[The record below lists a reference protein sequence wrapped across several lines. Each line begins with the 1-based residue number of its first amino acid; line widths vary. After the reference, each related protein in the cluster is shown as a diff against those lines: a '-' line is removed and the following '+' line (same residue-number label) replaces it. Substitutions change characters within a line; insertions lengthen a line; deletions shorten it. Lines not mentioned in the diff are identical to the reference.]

1 MSTPRSLL
9 NDLYYRLRA
18 GVSPPAP
25 ENRLALVL
33 GGGGA
38 RAAYQA
44 GVLKYLG
51 EFFPE
56 LRFPLLTGVSAG
68 AINIAHQAGTRL
80 GPGDSVDHLVE
91 LWMELT
97 PERVYREESS
107 LGILWSFLRGAG
119 NDHQDADE
127 PTGIRSL
134 LDNEPL
140 REYLAASLEAHDGE
154 IQGIAENLEAGR
166 LEAVAVVTTNYGTA
180 QTVTW
185 VHGKKIKLWERPNRV
200 SVECTL
206 SLSHVMASA
215 SLPLMFPAER
225 IDDAWHGDGGIRFDT
240 PLSPAI
246 HLGATH
252 VLVVSTRYNRSRA
265 EADEPVVAGY
275 PPAAQILGI
284 LMNAVFLDAL
294 DQDAMTAERVNR
306 LLEQLPAHKRMGLR
320 PLRVLL
326 LRPSVD
332 LGRLSAEYEF
342 RVPTPLRFIT
352 RGLGTSQTASPDYL
366 SMLLFD
372 PDFIAR
378 LIDLGYHDAR
388 FQHDQIEAF
397 VADALGVAP

>member
-1 MSTPRSLL
+1 MERSRNLI
-9 NDLYYRLRA
+9 NEIYHRLRSTFA
-18 GVSPPAP
+18 PVSP
-25 ENRLALVL
+25 EHRLALIL

-38 RAAYQA
+38 RSAYQA
-44 GVLKYLG
+44 GVLKYIG
-51 EFFPE
+51 EYFPE

-68 AINIAHQAGTRL
+68 AINVAHLANSRL
-80 GPGDSVDHLVE
+80 PPGATADRLTS
-91 LWMELT
+91 LWSDLT

-119 NDHQDADE
+119 TGNEEGAE
-127 PTGIRSL
+127 PSGIRSL

-140 REYLAASLEAHDGE
+140 RAYLSASLETENGDLN
-154 IQGIAENLEAGR
+154 GISQNLDAGL

-185 VHGKKIKLWERPNRV
+185 VQGRDIELWERPNRV
-200 SVECTL
+200 SIECELTL
-206 SLSHVMASA
+206 GHIMASS
-215 SLPLMFPAER
+215 SLPLVFPAER
-225 IDDAWHGDGGIRFDT
+225 IGDAWYGDGGIRFDT

-265 EADEPVVAGY
+265 EADEPTIAGY

-294 DQDAMTAERVNR
+294 DQDALAAERVNR
-306 LLEQLPAHKRMGLR
+306 LLTEVPPHRRMGLR

-332 LGRLSAEYEF
+332 LGRLTAEYEF
-342 RVPTPLRFIT
+342 RVPTPLRLLT
-352 RGLGTSQTASPDYL
+352 RGLGTSQTSSPDYL

-372 PDFIAR
+372 PEYIAR
-378 LIDLGYHDAR
+378 LIDLGYHDAG

-397 VADALGVAP
+397 VDSAMGVAP